1 MNSKVIFFVCALCSS
16 VLSSQDGAFGHGN
29 HRPLND
35 ADALTAIKPVCET
48 DRHGNKY
55 IPCPIH
61 DINDPRNWP
70 CIKLADLCNGKADC
84 PNGDDENYF
93 QCFYHRARSE
103 EYRRL
108 MKMLEEI
115 KGK

>member
-1 MNSKVIFFVCALCSS
+1 MYQVSYKV
-16 VLSSQDGAFGHGN
+16 GTE
-29 HRPLND
+29 
-35 ADALTAIKPVCET
+35 LTCFNL
-48 DRHGNKY
+48 R
-55 IPCPIH
+55 
-61 DINDPRNWP
+61 
-70 CIKLADLCNGKADC
+70 LADLCNGKADC

-93 QCFYHRARSE
+93 QCFYHRAVSLFFFPGLFKKTIFTFQRSE